1 MTVVLRDM
9 VGAYPLPL
17 DQVSPSWNLTHALE
31 VAMLHLK
38 AEALFEFAPL
48 RDILGDERLVL
59 ALDQSG
65 LSLSHPKFYKDNQRV
80 AQLRE
85 VVSVAAV
92 VVVVVIVVAIV
103 VVAFNLGNRPDRI
116 E

>member
-1 MTVVLRDM
+1 M

-17 DQVSPSWNLTHALE
+17 NRVADSWNLTHALQ
-31 VAMLHLK
+31 VALLKLK

-65 LSLSHPKFYKDNQRV
+65 LSLSHPKFYKDRTKVN
-80 AQLRE
+80 QLRE
-85 VVSVAAV
+85 VVR
-92 VVVVVIVVAIV
+92 VI
-103 VVAFNLGNRPDRI
+103 GG
-116 E
+116 